1 MAETKVRYSNIELL
15 RIVAIFLVMVA
26 HCNIWLGGG
35 LPDATDGMTVMF
47 WGKHVIA
54 SLSSI
59 CDVLFVLISG
69 YFTIKP
75 NLKSVITLWTQ
86 IFIVYLY
93 VFIIQTIATGG
104 GINYKSLILCFL
116 PFTVGNWF
124 VKSYLILMLL
134 SPALNLMTDKLSRKG
149 MLLFLML
156 LSIIALLWGCIINDP
171 AAGFN
176 KGYSP
181 LSFVYFY
188 MVGRYL
194 RLYSINDKSKWFYFG
209 SYLLLSLVLFVG
221 LFAKQMWML
230 YYCNPILVLSAASL
244 FMFFVKWDIGHVGF
258 VNWVASSVFAVFIFH
273 TKEPVVGWLK
283 SYNIQKLNT
292 LPYFEYLCLMFVVL
306 IAIFMVAILMDK
318 IRGYIFKPIII
329 YVSRIEI
336 LSNNSEKLI
345 SIKKNESIFIPR
357 TGDTEGGNG

>member
-1 MAETKVRYSNIELL
+1 MAETKVRQSNIELL

-54 SLSSI
+54 SLASI
-59 CDVLFVLISG
+59 CVVLFVLISG

-75 NLKSVITLWTQ
+75 SLKSIITLWTQ
-86 IFIVYLY
+86 IFFVYLY
-93 VFIIQTIATGG
+93 VFIFQTIVTGG

-134 SPALNLMTDKLSRKG
+134 SPALNLLTDKLSRKG
-149 MLLFLML
+149 MLLSLMIF
-156 LSIIALLWGCIINDP
+156 SIIALFWGCIFNDP
-171 AAGFN
+171 TAGFN

-194 RLYSINDKSKWFYFG
+194 RLYMNNEKSKWFYFG
-209 SYLLLSLVLFVG
+209 CYLLFSVVIFVSLL
-221 LFAKQMWML
+221 AKQKWML
-230 YYCNPILVLSAASL
+230 YYCNPIIVLSAASL
-244 FMFFVKWDIGHVGF
+244 FMFFVKWNIGHVVF
-258 VNWVASSVFAVFIFH
+258 INWVASSVFAVFIFH
-273 TKEPVVGWLK
+273 TKEPVVEWLK
-283 SYNIQKLNT
+283 NYNIHKLNT
-292 LPYFEYLCLMFVVL
+292 LPYIEYVGLMFVVL
-306 IAIFMVAILMDK
+306 IAFFMVAILMDK
-318 IRGYIFKPIII
+318 IRAYIFKPVLIF
-329 YVSRIEI
+329 VSQIEI
-336 LSNNSEKLI
+336 LSDNSKKII
-345 SIKKNESIFIPR
+345 SLKK
-357 TGDTEGGNG
+357 